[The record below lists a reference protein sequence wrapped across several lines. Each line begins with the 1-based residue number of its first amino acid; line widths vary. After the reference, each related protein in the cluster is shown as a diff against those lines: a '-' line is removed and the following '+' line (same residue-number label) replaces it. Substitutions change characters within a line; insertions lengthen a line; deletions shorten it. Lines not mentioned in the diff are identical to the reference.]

1 MLTTG
6 CSRRDSPSG
15 SIATPID
22 DPVSRAM
29 RTASALLLGNGSIP
43 GSQMGEGSNGGA
55 PPSSTAANSTSE
67 STAASGVIAASR
79 SISAGV
85 APKPARSTRWA
96 ARS

>member
-6 CSRRDSPSG
+6 CSRRGSPSG
-15 SIATPID
+15 STATPID

-29 RTASALLLGNGSIP
+29 RTASARLFGNGSIP
-43 GSQMGEGSNGGA
+43 RFQMGESSNAGA
-55 PPSSTAANSTSE
+55 ARLSTAVKSTRE
-67 STAASGVIAASR
+67 STAASGDIAASR

-96 ARS
+96 ALS

>member
-6 CSRRDSPSG
+6 WSRRDSPSG

-22 DPVSRAM
+22 VPVSRAM
-29 RTASALLLGNGSIP
+29 RTASARLLGNGSIP
-43 GSQMGEGSNGGA
+43 GSQMGEGSNAGVA
-55 PPSSTAANSTSE
+55 RSTTAAKSTRE

>member
-6 CSRRDSPSG
+6 WSRRDSPSG

-22 DPVSRAM
+22 VPVSRAM
-29 RTASALLLGNGSIP
+29 RTASARLFGNGSIP
-43 GSQMGEGSNGGA
+43 GSQIGEDSNAGA
-55 PPSSTAANSTSE
+55 APSTAANSTRA

-85 APKPARSTRWA
+85 APKPARSTRCA